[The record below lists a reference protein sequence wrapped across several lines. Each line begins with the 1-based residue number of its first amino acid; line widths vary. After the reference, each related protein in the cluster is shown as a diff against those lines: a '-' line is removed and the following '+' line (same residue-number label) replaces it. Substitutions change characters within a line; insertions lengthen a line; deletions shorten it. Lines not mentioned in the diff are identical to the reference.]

1 MAAKIHSS
9 THHEESSSLLPHC
22 NADGAPVVPMDEE
35 LKYRFDVKGWVL
47 LPALIPE
54 EELVAIRAH
63 QHAFLYDRES
73 LPPEQ
78 RDNHVRC
85 DAAEHAAAGCLAAA
99 HNRASNTA
107 TRPLPAT
114 LTRPDPRR
122 CC

>member
-1 MAAKIHSS
+1 
-9 THHEESSSLLPHC
+9 
-22 NADGAPVVPMDEE
+22 MDEE

-85 DAAEHAAAGCLAAA
+85 DAAEHAAAGWLL
-99 HNRASNTA
+99 HTTERATQQHA
-107 TRPLPAT
+107 RYPPH
-114 LTRPDPRR
+114 
-122 CC
+122 